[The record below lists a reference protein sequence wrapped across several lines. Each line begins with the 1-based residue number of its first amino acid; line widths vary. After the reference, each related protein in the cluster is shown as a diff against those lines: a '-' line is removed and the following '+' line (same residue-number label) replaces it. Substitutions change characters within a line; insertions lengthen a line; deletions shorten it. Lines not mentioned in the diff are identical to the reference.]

1 MKQFLYIIYL
11 EDMIG
16 IQLILQVNKI
26 LLDMQHFLLS
36 LLWNMLNRWD
46 MADKFQL
53 LIQKYNLFDIV
64 MEEFHDHTS
73 FQLDKANKIF
83 EIQQRILFGN
93 KFYEIQM
100 VLGKPIQFHKEYM
113 KTC

>member
-1 MKQFLYIIYL
+1 
-11 EDMIG
+11 
-16 IQLILQVNKI
+16 VNKI

-64 MEEFHDHTS
+64 MEEFHDHTHVL
-73 FQLDKANKIF
+73 QLI
-83 EIQQRILFGN
+83 
-93 KFYEIQM
+93 
-100 VLGKPIQFHKEYM
+100 
-113 KTC
+113 